1 MTYIDTKTLN
11 RCKKELRRLAT
22 RSYSENETIRILE
35 SFITWANRDDDPW
48 ATSQTLVEQYKM
60 ADPEKPYTSWLVD
73 SAACAFESN
82 DINGEAMKILLPP
95 TRNMRL
101 NSRRGRSNVRDPDS
115 ALPALSTCTPERLPK
130 CGIGMIQTLTTHQST
145 SWLTK
150 SRKQPVEYSRSAMTL
165 GSDAPACLA
174 VSLNIVECS

>member
-73 SAACAFESN
+73 SAARAFESN
-82 DINGEAMKILLPP
+82 DINGEAMKILLPLP
-95 TRNMRL
+95 PMAYAEYEVEFTARKVERKG
-101 NSRRGRSNVRDPDS
+101 SR
-115 ALPALSTCTPERLPK
+115 LSTSGAFHLYARKVAEVQDRYDPNPDNTSINLLVDEIAKAAR
-130 CGIGMIQTLTTHQST
+130 GI
-145 SWLTK
+145 
-150 SRKQPVEYSRSAMTL
+150 QPIN
-165 GSDAPACLA
+165 DDPWF
-174 VSLNIVECS
+174 